1 MSENQSKTTIDD
13 RFTVSPYLPEKLGLL
28 KPLVASA
35 VDRVLGLKNM
45 SNFYH
50 GFPADM
56 ECYGFAKAVLDGLG
70 VSYEFNADDLA
81 RIPAEG
87 PCIVVSNH
95 PHGMVDGLFMMALL
109 QEVRKDF
116 RIMANYFLGQY
127 TQLRPLFV
135 EVNPFGG
142 REAIRQNIA
151 SARFATQFIQDG
163 HMLMMFPGGEVSSLD
178 GKTRKVMDP
187 EWDPGI
193 ARFVEKTGAPVV
205 PIYIHG
211 RNSSLFQAA
220 GLINERLRTAL
231 LVREMMNK
239 DGYEM
244 SASVGESIEAKT
256 LCDLGERDKISH
268 YLRSKTYLVG
278 ENAKQKIFLGRS
290 GNPLRHEEAIV
301 SPIDSALLREEIDR
315 LPDDNCLISSGNLK
329 VLFANS
335 SEIPQTVQEI
345 GRLRELSFRGVGE
358 GTGKK
363 SDLDLFDTYYVHLF
377 IWDESTN
384 CIAGGYRL
392 GHTDRILD
400 KYGSKGLY
408 LNSLFKL
415 DKELEHDI
423 RSALEVGRS
432 FVSPAYQKQYSSL
445 MLLWKGIAHYVAR
458 HPQYRILFGPVSIS
472 NDYHP
477 ISQELLVRYL
487 SHTNDEK
494 RRASQVTPRQPYR
507 SKGKIADSL
516 VDLDATDLN
525 IIADLL
531 NTVEQDD
538 KGIPVIL
545 RQYLKLGGQILGF
558 NIDPDFNNSVDCLL
572 WVDLMRTEVPLLRK
586 YMGREG
592 SDNFRAYHLAQAEK
606 DSSKE
611 VSGAS

>member
-1 MSENQSKTTIDD
+1 MSENQIKNPVDE
-13 RFTVSPYLPEKLGLL
+13 RFSVLPYLPDKLGVG
-28 KPLVASA
+28 KPVVASA
-35 VDRVLGLKNM
+35 IDRLLGLKNM
-45 SNFYH
+45 SDFYH

-56 ECYGFAKAVLDGLG
+56 ECYGFAKAVLAGLG
-70 VSYEFNADDLA
+70 VSYEFDAEDLA

-87 PCIVVSNH
+87 PCIIVSNH

-151 SARFATQFIQDG
+151 SARFATQYIQDG
-163 HMLMMFPGGEVSSLD
+163 HMLMMFPGGEVSSLNR
-178 GKTRKVMDP
+178 KTKKVMDP
-187 EWDPGI
+187 EWDPGV
-193 ARFVEKTGAPVV
+193 ARFVEKTSAPVV

-211 RNSSLFQAA
+211 RNSALFQGA
-220 GLINERLRTAL
+220 GLISARLRTAL

-244 SASVGESIEAKT
+244 SASVGESVDAKT
-256 LCDLGERDKISH
+256 LVDLGDREKISH

-290 GNPLRHEEAIV
+290 GNPARHEEIIV
-301 SPIDSALLREEIDR
+301 SPIDATAMRAEVEN
-315 LPDDNCLISSGNLK
+315 LPANNCLLSSGHLK
-329 VLFANS
+329 VLFADS
-335 SEIPQTVQEI
+335 TEIPQIVQEI

-363 SDLDLFDTYYVHLF
+363 SDLDLFDTYYMHLF

-384 CIAGGYRL
+384 QIAGGYRL
-392 GHTDRILD
+392 GHTDKILD

-415 DKELEHDI
+415 DKELQNDI
-423 RSALEVGRS
+423 RCALEVGRS

-507 SKGKIADSL
+507 AKGKITDSL
-516 VDLDATDLN
+516 VDLDTTDLN

-572 WVDLMRTEVPLLRK
+572 WVDLMRTELPLLRK
-586 YMGREG
+586 YMSRDGA
-592 SDNFRAYHLAQAEK
+592 DNFRAFHLAQTDEATA
-606 DSSKE
+606 E
-611 VSGAS
+611 VSEAS